1 MHLTHITMSTK
12 YIILTKDERDATY
25 DNTKNQIFF
34 INKPLTYL
42 MPSVNHTYYA
52 ERGLFENDLID
63 WCKQF
68 CRKDAI
74 MLDIGA
80 HTGSYAITLAP
91 YSGKVFAFEPQKMT
105 YYALCGG
112 VALSSATNIDC
123 LKLGLGNQAQTGS
136 KTLHI
141 VSNDGGGSTVHAP
154 PSDKILNSEVIEI
167 RTLDSLGIQGQI
179 SFIKMDVEENEL
191 QVLQGGMETIVRCGY
206 PKILFESNSQENTAL
221 FDYLREILG
230 YQIIKVNG
238 FFNMY
243 LAERS

>member
-1 MHLTHITMSTK
+1 MSTK
-12 YIILTKDERDATY
+12 YIILTKDEKDSA
-25 DNTKNQIFF
+25 DNNERNQIFF

-42 MPSVNHTYYA
+42 LPSVNHTYYS
-52 ERGLFENDLID
+52 ERGLFENNLIE

-74 MLDIGA
+74 FLDIGA

-91 YSGKVFAFEPQKMT
+91 YSGKVIAFEPQKMT

-112 VALSSATNIDC
+112 IALSGLTNVEC
-123 LKLGLGNQAQTGS
+123 LRMGLGNAAQNGP

-141 VSNDGGGSTVHAP
+141 VSNDGGGSTLHAP
-154 PSDKILNSEVIEI
+154 PSDKILNSELIEI

-191 QVLQGGMETIVRCGY
+191 QVLQGGMETIARCGY
-206 PKILFESNSQENTAL
+206 PKILFESNSQTNTAL

-230 YQIIKVNG
+230 YQIVKVSG
-238 FFNMY
+238 FVNMY
-243 LAERS
+243 LAEKNI

>member
-1 MHLTHITMSTK
+1 MSTK
-12 YIILTKDERDATY
+12 YIILTKDERDAAD
-25 DNTKNQIFF
+25 DNERNQIFF
-34 INKPLTYL
+34 INKPLSYL
-42 MPSVNHTYYA
+42 MPSVNHTYYS
-52 ERGLFENDLID
+52 ERGLFENNLIE

-68 CRKDAI
+68 CRKDAVF
-74 MLDIGA
+74 LDIGA

-112 VALSSATNIDC
+112 VALSGLTNVEC
-123 LKLGLGNQAQTGS
+123 LRMGLGNQAQNGP

-154 PSDKILNSEVIEI
+154 PSDKVLNSEVIEI
-167 RTLDSLGIQGQI
+167 RTLDSLGLQGAI

-191 QVLQGGMETIVRCGY
+191 QVLQGGMETIARCGY
-206 PKILFESNSQENTAL
+206 PKILFESNSQTNTAL

-230 YQIIKVNG
+230 YQIVKVSG

-243 LAERS
+243 LAEKNI

>member
-1 MHLTHITMSTK
+1 MSTK
-12 YIILTKDERDATY
+12 YIILTKDEKDAA
-25 DNTKNQIFF
+25 DNNERNQIFF
-34 INKPLTYL
+34 INKPLSYL
-42 MPSVNHTYYA
+42 MPSVNHTYYS
-52 ERGLFENDLID
+52 ERGLFENNLIE

-74 MLDIGA
+74 FLDIGA

-91 YSGKVFAFEPQKMT
+91 YSGKVIAFEPQKMS

-112 VALSSATNIDC
+112 IALSGLTNVEC
-123 LKLGLGNQAQTGS
+123 LRMGLGNRAQNGP

-154 PSDKILNSEVIEI
+154 PSDKVLNSELIEI

-206 PKILFESNSQENTAL
+206 PKILFESNRQTNTEL

-230 YQIIKVNG
+230 YQIVQVGG

-243 LAERS
+243 LAERNA

>member
-1 MHLTHITMSTK
+1 MSTK
-12 YIILTKDERDATY
+12 YIILTKDEKDSA
-25 DNTKNQIFF
+25 DNNDRNQIFF

-42 MPSVNHTYYA
+42 LPSVNHTYYS
-52 ERGLFENDLID
+52 ERGLFENNLIE

-74 MLDIGA
+74 FLDIGA

-91 YSGKVFAFEPQKMT
+91 YSGKVVAFEPQKMT

-112 VALSSATNIDC
+112 IALSGLTNVEC
-123 LKLGLGNQAQTGS
+123 LRMGLGNAAQNGP

-141 VSNDGGGSTVHAP
+141 VSNDGGGSTLHPP
-154 PSDKILNSEVIEI
+154 PSDKILNSELIEI

-191 QVLQGGMETIVRCGY
+191 QVLQGGMETIARCGY
-206 PKILFESNSQENTAL
+206 PKILFESNSQTNTAL

-230 YQIIKVNG
+230 YQIVKVSG

-243 LAERS
+243 LAEKNI

>member
-1 MHLTHITMSTK
+1 MTTK
-12 YIILTKDERDATY
+12 YIILTKDERDATD
-25 DNTKNQIFF
+25 DNEKNQIFF
-34 INKPLTYL
+34 INKPLSYL
-42 MPSVNHTYYA
+42 LPSVNHTYYS
-52 ERGLFENDLID
+52 ERGLFENNLIE

-74 MLDIGA
+74 FLDIGA

-91 YSGKVFAFEPQKMT
+91 YSGKVIAFEPQKMT

-112 VALSSATNIDC
+112 VALSGLTNVEC
-123 LKLGLGNQAQTGS
+123 LRMGLGNDAQNGP

-154 PSDKILNSEVIEI
+154 PSDKILNSELIEI
-167 RTLDSLGIQGQI
+167 RTLDSLGIQGHI
-179 SFIKMDVEENEL
+179 SFIKIDVEENEL

-206 PKILFESNSQENTAL
+206 PKILFESNSQTNTAL

-230 YQIIKVNG
+230 YQIIKVSG

-243 LAERS
+243 LAEKNI

>member
-1 MHLTHITMSTK
+1 MSTN
-12 YIILTKDERDATY
+12 YIIFTKDKNSSTD
-25 DNTKNQIFF
+25 DNRNNQIFF
-34 INKPLTYL
+34 INNQQTYL

-52 ERGLFENDLID
+52 ERGLFENNLIE
-63 WCKQF
+63 WTKQF
-68 CRKDAI
+68 CKKDQLF
-74 MLDIGA
+74 LDIGA

-91 YSGKVFAFEPQKMT
+91 YASKVLAFEPQKMT

-112 VALSSATNIDC
+112 VALSGLNNVDC
-123 LKLGLGNQAQTGS
+123 FKLGLGNESQVGD

-154 PSDKILNSEVIEI
+154 PSEKILNSETIEI
-167 RTLDSLGIQGQI
+167 RTLDSLNIQEKI

-206 PKILFESNSQENTAL
+206 PKILFESNSQVNTAL

-230 YQIIKVNG
+230 YNIVKISG

-243 LAERS
+243 LAER

>member
-1 MHLTHITMSTK
+1 MSTK

>member
-1 MHLTHITMSTK
+1 MSTK
-12 YIILTKDERDATY
+12 YIILTKDERDAA
-25 DNTKNQIFF
+25 DNNQNNQIFY

-42 MPSVNHTYYA
+42 MPSVNQTYYS
-52 ERGLFENDLID
+52 ERGLFENNLIE

-68 CRKDAI
+68 CRNDSI

-91 YSGKVFAFEPQKMT
+91 YCEKVFAFEPQRMT

-112 VALSSATNIDC
+112 VALSSATNVECMKI
-123 LKLGLGNQAQTGS
+123 GLGNQDQTGS

-154 PSDKILNSEVIEI
+154 ASDKVLKNETIEI
-167 RTLDSLGIQGQI
+167 QTLDSLNIQGKI

-191 QVLQGGMETIVRCGY
+191 QVLQGGMETIVRSGY
-206 PKILFESNSQENTAL
+206 PKILFESNNQINTAL

-243 LAERS
+243 LAERVAAV